1 MATLENTMAF
11 LDRSPSP
18 FHAVAAAA
26 DLLDQAGFTRLEEG
40 SAWTL
45 VPGGQYYVTR
55 NQSSLIAFRL
65 PSEALMAW
73 RMTAAHSD
81 VPTFAVKGDRLDGD
95 AKYARLSAEGYGG
108 MIHYTWMDRPLTVAG
123 RVIVRTKAGVE
134 SRLIYLD
141 RDLLTMPSL
150 AIHQQRDVNRGHEF
164 NGQKELQPLYGL
176 SGGRSAE
183 RGGIGYSG
191 PGPVPVP
198 PPEGCPHRRGGGAV
212 PVAPH

>member
-26 DLLDQAGFTRLEEG
+26 DLLNQAGFTRLEEG

-45 VPGGQYYVTR
+45 APGGQYYVTR

-65 PSEALMAW
+65 PSETLTAW

-95 AKYARLSAEGYGG
+95 AKYARLSAEGGEQAV
-108 MIHYTWMDRPLTVAG
+108 RPLFNDDALDGIDGERLEINFIRERLVRHDGRRVGVAQHDVYA
-123 RVIVRTKAGVE
+123 RVLQNAARLRARIVKFGSLPDDDG
-134 SRLIYLD
+134 SRPDDEYLFD
-141 RDLLTMPSL
+141 ITSL
-150 AIHQQRDVNRGHEF
+150 RHISSPFSCSR
-164 NGQKELQPLYGL
+164 
-176 SGGRSAE
+176 
-183 RGGIGYSG
+183 
-191 PGPVPVP
+191 
-198 PPEGCPHRRGGGAV
+198 
-212 PVAPH
+212 